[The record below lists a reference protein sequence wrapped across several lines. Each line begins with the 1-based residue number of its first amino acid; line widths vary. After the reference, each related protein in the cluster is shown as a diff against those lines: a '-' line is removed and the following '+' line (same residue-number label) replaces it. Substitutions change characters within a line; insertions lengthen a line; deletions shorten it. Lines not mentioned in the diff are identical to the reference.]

1 MQTFIGIHPRYLPH
15 VPKEWEWMCDEG
27 KECVMKGKNE
37 WRRGGMRDEQKECM
51 TKGRNVWQNPKSVYV
66 GGLRILVIL
75 RLCIRLGK
83 YKINHTR
90 STTYKCI
97 KKWLQSP
104 KKLAKTP
111 MHFRFWNTWKNRQE
125 KAKRPD
131 PFYFYI
137 YLTLL
142 VLFFFIVI
150 CKPVTTKNTA

>member
-1 MQTFIGIHPRYLPH
+1 MQTFVGIHPRYLPH
-15 VPKEWEWMCDEG
+15 VPKEWEWMRDEG
-27 KECVMKGKNE
+27 KEWMMKGKNE
-37 WRRGGMRDEQKECM
+37 WQRGGMRDEKKECM

-75 RLCIRLGK
+75 RLCVRLGK

-111 MHFRFWNTWKNRQE
+111 MHFRFETLERTDK
-125 KAKRPD
+125 KKPKD
-131 PFYFYI
+131 PTHFIFI
-137 YLTLL
+137 YTSLCLSSSFL
-142 VLFFFIVI
+142 
-150 CKPVTTKNTA
+150 